1 MRDPKVWKDGDSYYM
16 MMGSSY
22 HDAGRVLFYTSK
34 DGENWTYANQCRPE
48 SYGWTIECPDLFSQ
62 NDQWI
67 FIGCPMR
74 LTPGEKKYPDQAVW
88 ALAEFDPKTCE
99 LKLPDTHS
107 YVDYGLDLY
116 APQTT
121 LDAEGRRVMISWM
134 RMPMAV
140 TDSTD
145 RPAWNGMMREKP

>member
-1 MRDPKVWKDGDSYYM
+1 MIVSEDGFHFNNWDKKKVLPTVHDEEVGEPKMRDPKVWKDGDSYYM

-74 LTPGEKKYPDQAVW
+74 LTPGEKKLSGPGCVGA
-88 ALAEFDPKTCE
+88 
-99 LKLPDTHS
+99 
-107 YVDYGLDLY
+107 G
-116 APQTT
+116 
-121 LDAEGRRVMISWM
+121 GI
-134 RMPMAV
+134 
-140 TDSTD
+140 
-145 RPAWNGMMREKP
+145 

>member
-1 MRDPKVWKDGDSYYM
+1 
-16 MMGSSY
+16 
-22 HDAGRVLFYTSK
+22 
-34 DGENWTYANQCRPE
+34 
-48 SYGWTIECPDLFSQ
+48 
-62 NDQWI
+62 
-67 FIGCPMR
+67 MR

-99 LKLPDTHS
+99 LKLPDAHS

-140 TDSTD
+140 TDSTAVSYTHLITPTNSVCPLA
-145 RPAWNGMMREKP
+145 RSRATLFS